1 MSRVRIPSPAP
12 VIRFTCKSLEL
23 ALEPVSSSREIIS
36 AAIAE
41 FGPSLAVLSSFQRED
56 VVVTDLVLKAAP
68 ATRVLTLDT
77 GRVPPST
84 NQIIAQIER
93 RYSVTVE

>member
-12 VIRFTCKSLEL
+12 IIHFAGQKARLILDLL
-23 ALEPVSSSREIIS
+23 ASTREIVS
-36 AAIAE
+36 AAIRE

-56 VVVTDLVLKAAP
+56 VIVTDLVLKTAP
-68 ATRVLTLDT
+68 STRILTLDT

-84 NQIIAQIER
+84 NQIIAEIER
-93 RYSVTVE
+93 RYSITV